1 MFLIYEDDDDIIG
14 VTSRQRAVNKP
25 LEQRNLEEV
34 IYEWGNKVGNLLF
47 CDKTRQGPRGF
58 DETTWMASG
67 DGLTG
72 GG

>member
-1 MFLIYEDDDDIIG
+1 MEQAVG
-14 VTSRQRAVNKP
+14 TVTDRTR
-25 LEQRNLEEV
+25 REEV

-58 DETTWMASG
+58 DETTGMASG
-67 DGLTG
+67 DGLAG